1 LAKEFGKRLEQ
12 IQKGRQ
18 DCWRKGKKLFFR
30 GKIWY
35 TDSIITVREV
45 IALQIALDHVGKS
58 FGSDLIFQDVT
69 AKIEDRDRI
78 GLVGINGAGKT
89 TLLNII
95 AGSLEPDQ
103 GTVARGSGLTIGY
116 QRQNAGLQKGNTIL
130 QEMRSVF
137 ADVYELEAQMQ
148 QTAEEMSRD
157 PKNTALGDRY
167 KELEDR
173 FLARDGY
180 QTQVKINTVLTGMGF
195 AEHGFDKEIDKL
207 SGGEQTRLAIAKL
220 LLEQP
225 SLLILDEPTN
235 HLDFKTLGW
244 LEDYLSG
251 YKGALLVVSHD
262 RYFLDRLCGKIWEM
276 EYGELTVFSGN
287 YSRYVELRDQR
298 NARQQKLYEAQQ
310 AEIAKL
316 QDYVD
321 RNLVRA
327 STTKMAQSRQKMIQR
342 LEEEPAE
349 KPKARLKPPVI
360 HLNEYASEPVKNVLQ
375 VEDLDVRVGEGEKQ
389 KTLLTGVDFSVTRGD
404 KIAIIGGN
412 GTGKSS
418 FLKCLLGKNP
428 VNPGA
433 RITWGRGVRLSYYDQ
448 GSDHL
453 DPNLTVLDTLW
464 EYYPKSYETPLRSML
479 GAMGL
484 KGEDVFKRVGQLSG
498 GEKAR
503 LKMAVICL
511 AKSNVLILDEP
522 TNHLDLGTKEVL
534 EQALMEFTGTLL
546 MVSHDR
552 YFLDRIPSRIV
563 ELENG
568 ELRQYK
574 GRYSDY
580 LRQSAGQAPAP
591 EKEKSREEAPVPKA
605 ESGWNKGKEQR
616 RAEAKRRKECAEAEQ
631 LVTQLEAEVWQ
642 LEQQISSPEAA
653 ADYLLLQDLCA
664 QVEEKREALSKAE
677 DRWLELSET

>member
-1 LAKEFGKRLEQ
+1 MQ
-12 IQKGRQ
+12 I
-18 DCWRKGKKLFFR
+18 
-30 GKIWY
+30 
-35 TDSIITVREV
+35 T
-45 IALQIALDHVGKS
+45 LDHVGKS

-116 QRQNAGLQKGNTIL
+116 QRQNAGLRKGNSIL
-130 QEMRSVF
+130 EEMRSVF
-137 ADVYELEAQMQ
+137 ADVYELEARMQ

-157 PKNTALGDRY
+157 PENPALADRY

-180 QTQVKINTVLTGMGF
+180 QVQVKINTVLTGMGF
-195 AEHGFDKEIDKL
+195 AEHGFDKAIDKL

-244 LEDYLSG
+244 LEDYLAG

-276 EYGELTVFSGN
+276 EYGELTVFPGN
-287 YSRYVELRDQR
+287 YSRYVELRDER

-310 AEIAKL
+310 AEIARL

-342 LEEEPAE
+342 LEAEPAE
-349 KPKARLKPPVI
+349 KPKARMKPPVI
-360 HLNEYASEPVKNVLQ
+360 HLNEYAAEPVKDVLL
-375 VEDLDVRVGEGEKQ
+375 VEDLDVRVGEGERQ
-389 KTLLTGVDFSVTRGD
+389 KTLLTGVELSVARGD
-404 KIAIIGGN
+404 KVAIIGGN
-412 GTGKSS
+412 GAGKTTL
-418 FLKCLLGKNP
+418 LKCLLGKSP

-433 RITWGRGVRLSYYDQ
+433 RITWGRGVKSSYYDQ

-503 LKMAVICL
+503 LKLAVICL

-534 EQALMEFTGTLL
+534 EQALAEFTGTLL

-552 YFLDRIPSRIV
+552 YLLDRIPTRII
-563 ELENG
+563 ELEDG
-568 ELRQYK
+568 KLRQYK

-580 LRQSAGQAPAP
+580 LREAAGQAAPSGKAEEKP
-591 EKEKSREEAPVPKA
+591 EKEPSQK
-605 ESGWNKGKEQR
+605 ESSFLRGKEQR
-616 RAEAKRRKECAEAEQ
+616 RAEAKRRQEYAEAEK
-631 LVTQLEAEVWQ
+631 LVAQLEAEVWR
-642 LEQQISSPEAA
+642 LEQEIASPEAA

-664 QVEEKREALSKAE
+664 QVEEKREALSQAE
-677 DRWLELSET
+677 DRWLELSEG